1 MLVAIALCN
10 RGGKEEWHHFQW
22 EAWKGRSCQE
32 RRTTINKANE
42 MAVESGERWNGW
54 LGLTHYLIYPQRP
67 CEHSGVIHYFT
78 SSITP
83 RGQAKRPSP
92 HPQLPPKGP
101 GSEGSLRGGEEVVE
115 NSLTHTHR
123 SRRGCR
129 WFRGLCIPQSAH
141 SSVS

>member
-54 LGLTHYLIYPQRP
+54 LGLTHYLIYPRRP

-92 HPQLPPKGP
+92 HPQLPPRDP
-101 GSEGSLRGGEEVVE
+101 AQRVPSVGERKWWRTA
-115 NSLTHTHR
+115 SHIHTHTQIEAGVQMVQGAVH
-123 SRRGCR
+123 
-129 WFRGLCIPQSAH
+129 PA
-141 SSVS
+141 VSTF